1 MRDEFVLLGIILLL
15 LVAEI
20 MLIGKNRKIVAGIAT
35 GMFMVHTVIGFF
47 PLPEG
52 VLFGGSYRTTHL
64 LHNMKNIMNVGVVI
78 LLLQTW
84 TWAREEWS
92 GRGRMSEFYLLIFS
106 TLLGMYY
113 MVSSGDFLMFFLGL
127 ELASLPIGG
136 LAAYDL
142 SKMRSAEAGAKFIL
156 MAGLASAISL
166 FGISMIYGITG
177 SLYFSEVAQNF
188 HLSGLGTIGLL
199 FFISGL
205 AFKISLVPFH
215 FWTPDVYEGAPVP
228 VTSYLSVISKAAA
241 IFALAIVLF
250 LIGREF
256 VSIWKPAIYWMAVLT
271 MTVGNLF
278 ALRQKNMKRF
288 LAFSSV
294 AQAGFILLGILSFDQ
309 MGMAAVVYF
318 AAIYIFSNLAT
329 FGVVQ
334 VISLKTGK
342 ENMDDYNGLY
352 RTNPKLSLVMLLGLF
367 SLAGIPPVAGF
378 FGKFFL
384 FMSAAAHGYYWL
396 VIIAVINVTI
406 SLYYYLLVVRAMFL
420 RKSDTPIEPFQA
432 EMPVKIG
439 LALTVVGILTLG
451 LYSPFYDFI
460 LNLSTNIRLRL
471 FLENTYLGNSIKPMI
486 ISSPL

>member
-1 MRDEFVLLGIILLL
+1 MNNYLLMRDEFVLLGIILLL

-20 MLIGKNRKIVAGIAT
+20 LLIGKNRKAVVGIAT
-35 GMFMVHTVIGFF
+35 GLFIVHTVIGFL
-47 PLPEG
+47 PLAEG
-52 VLFGGSYRTTHL
+52 TMFGGSFRTNHL

-92 GRGRMSEFYLLIFS
+92 HKGRVTEFYFLIFS

-127 ELASLPIGG
+127 ELASLPIAG
-136 LAAYDL
+136 LVAYDL
-142 SKMRSAEAGAKFIL
+142 MKMRSAEAGAKFIL
-156 MAGLASAISL
+156 MAGVSSAVSL
-166 FGISMIYGITG
+166 FGISMIYGISG
-177 SLYFSEVAQNF
+177 SLYFSEIAQNF
-188 HLSGLGTIGLL
+188 HLSGLGALGLL
-199 FFISGL
+199 FFMSGL

-241 IFALAIVLF
+241 VFALGIVLF

-256 VSIWKPAIYWMAVLT
+256 VSVWKPAIYWMAVMT

-294 AQAGFILLGILSFDQ
+294 AQAGFILLGILSYDQ
-309 MGMAAVVYF
+309 IGMTSVVYF
-318 AAIYIFSNLAT
+318 SAIYIFSNLAT

-342 ENMDDYNGLY
+342 EHMDDYNGLY
-352 RTNPKLSLVMLLGLF
+352 RTNPKLALVMLLGLF

-384 FMSAAAHGYYWL
+384 FMAAAAHGYYWL
-396 VIIAVINVTI
+396 VIIGVVNVTI

-420 RKSDTPIEPFQA
+420 RKSDTPIAPFQA
-432 EMPVKIG
+432 ELPVKIG
-439 LALTVVGILTLG
+439 LALAVVGILVLG

-460 LNLSTNIRLRL
+460 LHLTTNI
-471 FLENTYLGNSIKPMI
+471 
-486 ISSPL
+486 